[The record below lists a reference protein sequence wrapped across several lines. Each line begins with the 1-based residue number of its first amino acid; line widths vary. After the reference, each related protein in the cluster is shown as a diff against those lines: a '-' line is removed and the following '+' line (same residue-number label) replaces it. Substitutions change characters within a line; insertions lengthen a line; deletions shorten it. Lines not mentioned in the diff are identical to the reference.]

1 MILHCCHVSSS
12 AAVWVAMRGVCR
24 AWNDSLRTLPGAV
37 WKEWA
42 LQRFHRLG
50 LMARQLQPQADL
62 DWKRMYQQQLEAD
75 RRGVPDMA
83 HVSNRS
89 LDQFIFTVE
98 IWSGPATS
106 RTLAFEWAG
115 RLQVPYVGNPHA
127 HFLQLWDPDQPPT
140 GAWIALIN
148 DMPDPDDDDEVHSE
162 FEARATAL
170 DVALSLWVSREDED
184 RNSKFI
190 RTVQLVDSLP
200 HPLEFAE
207 NPGGESVF
215 DYADLP
221 NVLLGNVGDYSG
233 VDVDEDREE
242 GYSCRPWLNSMTGVL
257 SKFIRDAELDDITND
272 QLRFY
277 LNHCVPWEPR
287 GSDSVKSLR
296 ENRTN

>member
-12 AAVWVAMRGVCR
+12 AAVWAAMRGVRR

-37 WKEWA
+37 WREWA

-50 LMARQLQPQADL
+50 LMARQWQAQADL

-115 RLQVPYVGNPHA
+115 RLQVPYGGNPHA

-148 DMPDPDDDDEVHSE
+148 DMPDRDVDEEVRQE
-162 FEARATAL
+162 FEARAIAL
-170 DVALSLWVSREDED
+170 DVTFSLWVSTEDED

-190 RTVQLVDSLP
+190 RTVQLVDNL
-200 HPLEFAE
+200 PLEADLT
-207 NPGGESVF
+207 PSGEIVF
-215 DYADLP
+215 DSEDLP

-233 VDVDEDREE
+233 VDVDEEREE
-242 GYSCRPWLNSMTGVL
+242 GYSCRPWLNPMTGVL
-257 SKFIRDAELDDITND
+257 SKFIRDAELDELTND

-287 GSDSVKSLR
+287 GKDSVKSLR
-296 ENRTN
+296 SNGTPTN